1 MTSREVINY
10 LSNKID
16 KDTSIVS
23 SLGRTSQEVY
33 NVLPNQTLFLDS
45 MGDIVSISCGIAL
58 GLENKP
64 VIAIDTDG
72 SNLMG
77 ISILSLISSI
87 KEKINNLSI
96 IVINNRILESGGGI
110 ETTMNDLKWE
120 YLGKAWDIN
129 IVEVNTLDDL
139 KKNFEDFGFKKLT
152 YFVVNV
158 DNTGVVQND
167 STKSIDGIESKYI
180 FSRHLE
186 KVKKENFIKP
196 CLKN

>member
-1 MTSREVINY
+1 MTSREVISY
-10 LSNKID
+10 LSSKID

-87 KEKINNLSI
+87 KERIHNLSI
-96 IVINNRILESGGGI
+96 IVINNKILESGGGI
-110 ETTMNDLKWE
+110 ETTVNDLKWE

-139 KKNFEDFGFKKLT
+139 KKNFEAFAFKELT

-158 DNTGVVQND
+158 DNTSLLQSD

-186 KVKKENFIKP
+186 KVRKEKFIKP